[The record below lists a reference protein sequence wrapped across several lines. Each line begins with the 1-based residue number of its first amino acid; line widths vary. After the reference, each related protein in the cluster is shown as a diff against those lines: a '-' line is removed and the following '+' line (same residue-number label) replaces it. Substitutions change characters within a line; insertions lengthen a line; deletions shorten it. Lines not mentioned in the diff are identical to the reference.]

1 MEDNGDEM
9 DRDKD
14 PYDDFSEDSDS
25 GYEEFLNG
33 MLGHPCGSGFD
44 SGYGAVANFI
54 GRMCMREIEYRHPFL
69 DEPPPEQQRQGPGG
83 WRD

>member
-1 MEDNGDEM
+1 MMEDNGDEM

-44 SGYGAVANFI
+44 SGYGAVANFV
-54 GRMCMREIEYRHPFL
+54 RMWSPRMINADFHC
-69 DEPPPEQQRQGPGG
+69 DT
-83 WRD
+83 